1 MAPAAAR
8 LKLASEKTRAD
19 AAARRSDD
27 TEADAKAHFQKMGIE
42 GPLGGG
48 GRSGEWAMVDFN
60 SPMRQELKRL
70 FGVPPRPALSL
81 N

>member
-1 MAPAAAR
+1 
-8 LKLASEKTRAD
+8 
-19 AAARRSDD
+19 
-27 TEADAKAHFQKMGIE
+27 MGIE

>member
-1 MAPAAAR
+1 
-8 LKLASEKTRAD
+8 
-19 AAARRSDD
+19 
-27 TEADAKAHFQKMGIE
+27 MGIE

-70 FGVPPRPALSL
+70 FGVPPRPALSHKTRSRVYESGCI
-81 N
+81 